1 MVLPLALLKT
11 AKNQPMMVELK
22 NGETYSGVLAAID
35 RFMNLHMRDIVCT
48 SKDGDRFWKLP
59 ECLIRGNN
67 IKYLR
72 VPDEVIDAVQNQP
85 VEAAK
90 ESKPI
95 AKGRGKG
102 KGAGPTGAPAGGRGR
117 GGGEAAGPV
126 SKKARIA

>member
-1 MVLPLALLKT
+1 
-11 AKNQPMMVELK
+11 MVELK

-67 IKYLR
+67 IKYVR
-72 VPDEVIDAVQNQP
+72 VPDEVIDTVQNEP
-85 VEAAK
+85 AEKAK

-102 KGAGPTGAPAGGRGR
+102 KGAGPTGAPGAGRGR
-117 GGGEAAGPV
+117 GGGESAGPV
-126 SKKARIA
+126 FKKPRIQ